1 MRGWLVFQLAAFNA
15 TCIFSVGMISYY
27 APYKDRTENRQQMLN
42 ELSLVII
49 VSLLLAQGEFSNN
62 DESRQLDGWFIII
75 VISFVIIWNYL
86 LILKNTTVEAC
97 WRVKIWKMKRVF
109 AKKMQELAEMRFQI
123 RLNKDIE
130 AKTKPLKTQKKAL
143 EVIVEGE
150 GESSSERALES
161 AKQADKTQLVMVKTK
176 NAINLHAVDNQSA
189 SIDLEEISQ
198 IDCNINLGASS
209 GTAKMIENKD
219 KPSVDSLL
227 ISPASTIPN
236 VGAND
241 GHIDSLLIEDV
252 DKNFDSLLG
261 DEALLED
268 EALDFPLSTIAHE
281 KNQRIGCEQA

>member
-1 MRGWLVFQLAAFNA
+1 
-15 TCIFSVGMISYY
+15 
-27 APYKDRTENRQQMLN
+27 MLN

-97 WRVKIWKMKRVF
+97 WRVKIWKMKRAF

-130 AKTKPLKTQKKAL
+130 AKTKPLKAQKEAL
-143 EVIVEGE
+143 EVIDEGEGE

-176 NAINLHAVDNQSA
+176 NAINLQAVSNQSA

-227 ISPASTIPN
+227 NSPASTIPN

-241 GHIDSLLIEDV
+241 SHIDSLLIEDV
-252 DKNFDSLLG
+252 DKNVDSLLG
-261 DEALLED
+261 DEALLGD
-268 EALDFPLSTIAHE
+268 DGLDFPLSTIAHD
-281 KNQRIGCEQA
+281 KISA